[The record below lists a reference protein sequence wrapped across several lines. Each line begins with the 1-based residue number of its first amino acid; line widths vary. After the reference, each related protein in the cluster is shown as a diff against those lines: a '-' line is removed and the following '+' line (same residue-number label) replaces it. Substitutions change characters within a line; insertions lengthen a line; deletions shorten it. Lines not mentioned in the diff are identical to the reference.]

1 MDVEDA
7 FNDIAGGAFL
17 VLIAGI
23 FIYILLVLGNAFAP
37 LPGGAMAQST
47 TNYSILAIGAIVTI
61 AGVAGLIKFA
71 QWVSKAFSNTFRY

>member
-23 FIYILLVLGNAFAP
+23 FIYILFVLGNAFAS
-37 LPGGAMAQST
+37 LHGGAMVQSIT
-47 TNYSILAIGAIVTI
+47 SHGILAIGAIVTI

>member
-1 MDVEDA
+1 MDIEDV
-7 FNDIAGGAFL
+7 FNDMGAGVSL

-23 FIYILLVLGNAFAP
+23 LIYILLVLGNAFAS

-47 TNYSILAIGAIVTI
+47 TNYGILAIGAIVTI

-71 QWVSKAFSNTFRY
+71 QWVSEASTGFGY

>member
-23 FIYILLVLGNAFAP
+23 FIYILFVLGNAFASLIP
-37 LPGGAMAQST
+37 
-47 TNYSILAIGAIVTI
+47 AI
-61 AGVAGLIKFA
+61 F
-71 QWVSKAFSNTFRY
+71 